1 MKKTILLSLMASSL
15 LAEDDGVF
23 MSVGYQ
29 IGEAAQMVKNTGE
42 IQKVSNAYEN
52 LNNLLTRYNELKQTA
67 SSTNSSTAQ
76 AVDNL
81 KESASR
87 LKTTPNTANQAVSS
101 ALSSAVAMWQVIAS
115 NLANNSLPTDKYN
128 EINTISQS
136 LQNTLENKNTANNN
150 ITIENDYEQLL
161 TQASTIISTLQSQCP
176 GIDGGNG
183 KPWGINASGNA
194 CNIFGS
200 TFSAINSMINSAK
213 KAAEQARRT
222 APEGPNQQ
230 SAFNSMINS
239 AKKAAEQAR
248 RTAPEGPN
256 QQSAFTDAD
265 FTKNLN
271 QVSSVIND
279 TISYLKGDNLATIYN
294 TLQKTPD
301 SKGFHSLVS
310 RSSYSYSLN
319 ETKYSEFQTTTKE
332 FGHNPFRSVGLIN
345 SQSNNGAMNGVG
357 VQLGYKQFFG
367 KNKFFGIRYY
377 AFFDYNH
384 AYIKSNFFNSA
395 SNVFTYGAG
404 SDLLLNFING
414 GSDKNRK
421 VSFGIFG
428 GIALAGTTWLNN
440 QSANLKI
447 TNSAYSAKINNTNFQ
462 FLFNTGLRLQG
473 IHHGVE
479 LGVKIP
485 TINTNYYSF
494 MGAKLA
500 FRRLYSVYFNYVLA
514 Y

>member
-15 LAEDDGVF
+15 LAENDGVF

-29 IGEAAQMVKNTGE
+29 IGEAVQQVKNTGE

-76 AVDNL
+76 AIDNL

-101 ALSSAVAMWQVIAS
+101 ALSSAVGMWQVIAS
-115 NLANNSLPTDKYN
+115 NLANNSLSSSEYEKLKAT
-128 EINTISQS
+128 SQL
-136 LQNTLENKNTANNN
+136 LQNTLENKNNNL
-150 ITIENDYEQLL
+150 TIENDYEHLL
-161 TQASTIISTLQSQCP
+161 TQASDIINTLQSQCP

-194 CNIFGS
+194 CNIFGN
-200 TFSAINSMINSAK
+200 TFNAINSMINSAK
-213 KAAEQARRT
+213 EAAAQSRRT
-222 APEGPNQQ
+222 DPSQGTNQ
-230 SAFNSMINS
+230 
-239 AKKAAEQAR
+239 
-248 RTAPEGPN
+248 P
-256 QQSAFTDAD
+256 SAFTNAD
-265 FTKNLN
+265 FNKNLN

-294 TLQKTPD
+294 TIQKTPG
-301 SKGFHSLVS
+301 SKGLQSLVN

-319 ETKYSEFQTTTKE
+319 ETQYSQFQTTTKE
-332 FGHNPFRSVGLIN
+332 FGNNPFRSVGLIN
-345 SQSNNGAMNGVG
+345 SQINNGAMNGVG

-440 QSANLKI
+440 QSANLKT

-500 FRRLYSVYFNYVLA
+500 YRRLYSVYFNYVLA

>member
-15 LAEDDGVF
+15 FAEDDGAY

-29 IGEAAQMVKNTGE
+29 IGEAVQQVKNTGE

-67 SSTNSSTAQ
+67 SNTDSSTTQ
-76 AVDNL
+76 AINNL

-87 LKTTPNTANQAVSS
+87 LKTTPNSANQAVSQ

-115 NLANNSLPTDKYN
+115 NLANNSLSTSEYDK
-128 EINTISQS
+128 INAISQL
-136 LQNTLENKNTANNN
+136 LQNTLENKNNDL
-150 ITIENDYEQLL
+150 TIGNDYEHLL
-161 TQASTIISTLQSQCP
+161 TQASTIISTLQTQCP
-176 GIDGGNG
+176 GIDGLMQAGTH
-183 KPWGINASGNA
+183 ALFL
-194 CNIFGS
+194 CS
-200 TFSAINSMINSAK
+200 TFSAITSMIDSAK
-213 KAAEQARRT
+213 KAAKQARRDD
-222 APEGPNQQ
+222 PEGPNQ
-230 SAFNSMINS
+230 
-239 AKKAAEQAR
+239 
-248 RTAPEGPN
+248 P
-256 QQSAFTDAD
+256 SAFTNAD
-265 FTKNLN
+265 FNKNLN

-319 ETKYSEFQTTTKE
+319 ETQYSQFQTTTKE

-377 AFFDYNH
+377 GFFDYNH

>member
-29 IGEAAQMVKNTGE
+29 IGEAVQQVKNTGE

-67 SSTNSSTAQ
+67 SNTDSSTAQ
-76 AVDNL
+76 AINNL
-81 KESASR
+81 KESANR
-87 LKTTPNTANQAVSS
+87 LKTTPNSANQAVSS

-115 NLANNSLPTDKYN
+115 NLANNSLPTSEYEKLKA
-128 EINTISQS
+128 TSQL

-150 ITIENDYEQLL
+150 TTIDNDASKLL
-161 TQASTIISTLQSQCP
+161 DDAKTIINTLQSQCP

-194 CNIFGS
+194 CNIFGN
-200 TFSAINSMINSAK
+200 TFSAITSMIDSAK
-213 KAAEQARRT
+213 KAAAESRRT
-222 APEGPNQQ
+222 NDPSQG
-230 SAFNSMINS
+230 
-239 AKKAAEQAR
+239 
-248 RTAPEGPN
+248 TN

-265 FTKNLN
+265 FNKNLN

-279 TISYLKGDNLATIYN
+279 TISYLKGENLETIYN
-294 TLQKTPD
+294 TLQKTPG
-301 SKGFHSLVS
+301 SKGFQGLVS

-319 ETKYSEFQTTTKE
+319 ETKYSQFQTTTKE
-332 FGHNPFRSVGLIN
+332 FGNNPFRSVGLIN

-404 SDLLLNFING
+404 SDLLLNLING
-414 GSDKNRK
+414 GSNQNRK
-421 VSFGIFG
+421 ISFGIFG
-428 GIALAGTTWLNN
+428 GIALAGTTWLNS
-440 QSANLKI
+440 QSVNLKTTTSI
-447 TNSAYSAKINNTNFQ
+447 YNAKINNTNFQ

>member
-1 MKKTILLSLMASSL
+1 MKKTILLSLMVSSL
-15 LAEDDGVF
+15 LAENDGVF

-29 IGEAAQMVKNTGE
+29 IGEAVQQVKNTGE

-67 SSTNSSTAQ
+67 SNTDSSTAQ
-76 AVDNL
+76 AINNL

-87 LKTTPNTANQAVSS
+87 LKTTPNSANQAVSS
-101 ALSSAVAMWQVIAS
+101 ALSSAVGMWQVVAS
-115 NLANNSLPTDKYN
+115 NLASGTLPTSEYN
-128 EINTISQS
+128 QINAISQL
-136 LQNTLENKNTANNN
+136 LQNTLENKNNNL
-150 ITIENDYEQLL
+150 TIANDYDQLL
-161 TQASTIISTLQSQCP
+161 GQAKTIISTLQSQCP

-194 CNIFGS
+194 CAIFGN
-200 TFSAINSMINSAK
+200 TFSAITSMIDSAK
-213 KAAEQARRT
+213 EAAEQARRT
-222 APEGPNQQ
+222 NPEGPNQP
-230 SAFNSMINS
+230 STFNN
-239 AKKAAEQAR
+239 
-248 RTAPEGPN
+248 
-256 QQSAFTDAD
+256 AD
-265 FTKNLN
+265 FNKNLN

-294 TLQKTPD
+294 AIQKTPG
-301 SKGFHSLVS
+301 SKGLQSLVS

-319 ETKYSEFQTTTKE
+319 ETKYSQFQTTTKE

-345 SQSNNGAMNGVG
+345 SQINNGAMNGVG

-428 GIALAGTTWLNN
+428 GIALAGTTWLNS
-440 QSANLKI
+440 QLVNLKT
-447 TNSAYSAKINNTNFQ
+447 TNSIYNAKINNTNFQ

-500 FRRLYSVYFNYVLA
+500 YRRLYSVYFNYVLA

>member
-67 SSTNSSTAQ
+67 SNTDSSTAQ
-76 AVDNL
+76 AINNL
-81 KESASR
+81 KESANR

-115 NLANNSLPTDKYN
+115 NLANGTLPTDKYN

-136 LQNTLENKNTANNN
+136 LQNTLNKNNNL
-150 ITIENDYEQLL
+150 TIENDYDQLL
-161 TQASTIISTLQSQCP
+161 IQARTIINTLQSQCP

-183 KPWGINASGNA
+183 KPWGINANGNA
-194 CNIFGS
+194 CNIFGN
-200 TFSAINSMINSAK
+200 TFNAITSMIDSAK
-213 KAAEQARRT
+213 KAAEQFRRT
-222 APEGPNQQ
+222 DPSQGTNKQ
-230 SAFNSMINS
+230 N
-239 AKKAAEQAR
+239 
-248 RTAPEGPN
+248 T
-256 QQSAFTDAD
+256 FTNAD
-265 FTKNLN
+265 FNKNLN

-279 TISYLKGDNLATIYN
+279 TISYLKGENLATIYN
-294 TLQKTPD
+294 TLQKTPG
-301 SKGFHSLVS
+301 SKGFQSLVS

-319 ETKYSEFQTTTKE
+319 ETQYSEFQTTTKE
-332 FGHNPFRSVGLIN
+332 FGNNPFRSVGLIN

-377 AFFDYNH
+377 TFFDYNH

-421 VSFGIFG
+421 ISFGIFG
-428 GIALAGTTWLNN
+428 GIALAGTTWLNS
-440 QSANLKI
+440 QFVNLKTTTSI
-447 TNSAYSAKINNTNFQ
+447 YNAKINNTNFQ

>member
-1 MKKTILLSLMASSL
+1 MKKTILLSLMASFL

-67 SSTNSSTAQ
+67 SNTNSSTAQ
-76 AVDNL
+76 AIDNL
-81 KESASR
+81 KESANR
-87 LKTTPNTANQAVSS
+87 LKTTPNSANQAVSS

-115 NLANNSLPTDKYN
+115 NLANNSLPTSEYEKLKA
-128 EINTISQS
+128 TSQL

-150 ITIENDYEQLL
+150 TTIENDYEQLL
-161 TQASTIISTLQSQCP
+161 TQASTIINTLQSQCP

-194 CNIFGS
+194 CNIFS
-200 TFSAINSMINSAK
+200 NTFNAITSMIDSAK
-213 KAAEQARRT
+213 KAAAQSRRT
-222 APEGPNQQ
+222 DPSQPNQ
-230 SAFNSMINS
+230 
-239 AKKAAEQAR
+239 
-248 RTAPEGPN
+248 PN
-256 QQSAFTDAD
+256 AFTDAD
-265 FTKNLN
+265 FNKNLN

-279 TISYLKGDNLATIYN
+279 TISYLKGENLATIYN
-294 TLQKTPD
+294 TLQKTPG
-301 SKGFHSLVS
+301 SKGFQSLVS

-319 ETKYSEFQTTTKE
+319 ETQYSEFQTTTKE
-332 FGHNPFRSVGLIN
+332 FGNNPFRSVGLIN

-414 GSDKNRK
+414 GSNQNRK
-421 VSFGIFG
+421 ISFGIFG
-428 GIALAGTTWLNN
+428 GIALAGTTWLNS
-440 QSANLKI
+440 QFVNLKTTTSI
-447 TNSAYSAKINNTNFQ
+447 YNAKINNTNFQ
-462 FLFNTGLRLQG
+462 FLFNTGLRIQG
-473 IHHGVE
+473 THHGVE

>member
-1 MKKTILLSLMASSL
+1 MKKTILLSLMVSSL

-67 SSTNSSTAQ
+67 SSTDSSTAQ
-76 AVDNL
+76 AINNL
-81 KESASR
+81 KESANR

-115 NLANNSLPTDKYN
+115 NLANNSLPTN
-128 EINTISQS
+128 EYEKINTISQS

-150 ITIENDYEQLL
+150 TTIDNDASKLL
-161 TQASTIISTLQSQCP
+161 DDARTIINTLQSQCP

-194 CNIFGS
+194 CNIFGN
-200 TFSAINSMINSAK
+200 TFSAITSMIDSAK
-213 KAAEQARRT
+213 KAAAESRRT
-222 APEGPNQQ
+222 NDPSQG
-230 SAFNSMINS
+230 
-239 AKKAAEQAR
+239 
-248 RTAPEGPN
+248 TN
-256 QQSAFTDAD
+256 QQSAFTDAN

-279 TISYLKGDNLATIYN
+279 TISYLKGENLETIYN
-294 TLQKTPD
+294 TLQKTPG
-301 SKGFHSLVS
+301 SKGFQGLVS

-319 ETKYSEFQTTTKE
+319 ETQYSQFQTTTKE
-332 FGHNPFRSVGLIN
+332 FGNNPFRSVGLIN

-404 SDLLLNFING
+404 SDLLLNLING

-428 GIALAGTTWLNN
+428 GIALAGTTWLNS
-440 QSANLKI
+440 QLVNLKTTTSI
-447 TNSAYSAKINNTNFQ
+447 YNAKINNTNFQ
-462 FLFNTGLRLQG
+462 FLFNTGLRIQG

-500 FRRLYSVYFNYVLA
+500 YRRLYSVYLNYVLA

>member
-1 MKKTILLSLMASSL
+1 M
-15 LAEDDGVF
+15 
-23 MSVGYQ
+23 
-29 IGEAAQMVKNTGE
+29 
-42 IQKVSNAYEN
+42 
-52 LNNLLTRYNELKQTA
+52 
-67 SSTNSSTAQ
+67 
-76 AVDNL
+76 
-81 KESASR
+81 
-87 LKTTPNTANQAVSS
+87 
-101 ALSSAVAMWQVIAS
+101 IAS
-115 NLANNSLPTDKYN
+115 NLASGTLPTDKYN
-128 EINTISQS
+128 QINAISQL
-136 LQNTLENKNTANNN
+136 LQNTLENKNNDLK
-150 ITIENDYEQLL
+150 IENDYEHLL
-161 TQASTIISTLQSQCP
+161 TQASTIINTLQSQCP
-176 GIDGGNG
+176 SVDGGNG

-194 CNIFGS
+194 CAIFGN
-200 TFSAINSMINSAK
+200 TFNAITSMINSAK
-213 KAAEQARRT
+213 KAAEESRRT
-222 APEGPNQQ
+222 DPENPNQ
-230 SAFNSMINS
+230 
-239 AKKAAEQAR
+239 
-248 RTAPEGPN
+248 PN
-256 QQSAFTDAD
+256 AFTNAD
-265 FTKNLN
+265 FNKNLN

-319 ETKYSEFQTTTKE
+319 ETQYSEFQTTTKE

-428 GIALAGTTWLNN
+428 GIALAGTTWLNS
-440 QSANLKI
+440 QLVNLKTTTSI
-447 TNSAYSAKINNTNFQ
+447 YNAKINNTNFQ

-500 FRRLYSVYFNYVLA
+500 YRRLYSLYLNYVLA

>member
-1 MKKTILLSLMASSL
+1 MKKTILLSLMVSSL
-15 LAEDDGVF
+15 LAENDGVF

-29 IGEAAQMVKNTGE
+29 IGEAVQQVKNTGE

-67 SSTNSSTAQ
+67 SNTNSSTTQ
-76 AVDNL
+76 AINNL

-87 LKTTPNTANQAVSS
+87 LKTTPNTANQAVSQ

-115 NLANNSLPTDKYN
+115 NLANGTLPTDKYN
-128 EINTISQS
+128 QINAISQL

-150 ITIENDYEQLL
+150 TTIENDYDQLL

-194 CNIFGS
+194 CAIFGS
-200 TFSAINSMINSAK
+200 TFNAITSMIDSAK
-213 KAAEQARRT
+213 KAAADARRT
-222 APEGPNQQ
+222 SPENQNQPN
-230 SAFNSMINS
+230 
-239 AKKAAEQAR
+239 
-248 RTAPEGPN
+248 T
-256 QQSAFTDAD
+256 FTNAD
-265 FTKNLN
+265 FNKNLN

-301 SKGFHSLVS
+301 SKGFQSLVS
-310 RSSYSYSLN
+310 RSSYSYSIN
-319 ETKYSEFQTTTKE
+319 ETQYSQFQTTTKE

-428 GIALAGTTWLNN
+428 GIALAGTTWLNS
-440 QSANLKI
+440 QLVNLKTTTSI
-447 TNSAYSAKINNTNFQ
+447 YNAKINNTNFQ

-473 IHHGVE
+473 IHHGIE

-500 FRRLYSVYFNYVLA
+500 YRRLYSVYFNYVLA

>member
-67 SSTNSSTAQ
+67 SNTNSSTAQ
-76 AVDNL
+76 AIDSL
-81 KESASR
+81 KESANR

-115 NLANNSLPTDKYN
+115 NLANGTLPTDKYN

-150 ITIENDYEQLL
+150 TTIENDYDQLL
-161 TQASTIISTLQSQCP
+161 TQASTIINTLQSQCP

-194 CNIFGS
+194 CNIFGN
-200 TFSAINSMINSAK
+200 TFSAITSMIDSAK
-213 KAAEQARRT
+213 KAAAESRRT
-222 APEGPNQQ
+222 NDPSQGTNQ
-230 SAFNSMINS
+230 
-239 AKKAAEQAR
+239 
-248 RTAPEGPN
+248 P
-256 QQSAFTDAD
+256 SAFTNAD
-265 FTKNLN
+265 FNKNLN

-279 TISYLKGDNLATIYN
+279 TISYLKGENLETIYN
-294 TLQKTPD
+294 TLQKTPG
-301 SKGFHSLVS
+301 SKGFQSLVS

-319 ETKYSEFQTTTKE
+319 ETQYSEFQTTTKE

-421 VSFGIFG
+421 ISFGIFG
-428 GIALAGTTWLNN
+428 GIALAGTTWLNS
-440 QSANLKI
+440 QSMNLKTTTSI
-447 TNSAYSAKINNTNFQ
+447 YNAKINNTNFQ

>member
-67 SSTNSSTAQ
+67 SNTDSSTAQ
-76 AVDNL
+76 AIDNL
-81 KESASR
+81 KESANR
-87 LKTTPNTANQAVSS
+87 LKTTPNSANQAVSS

-115 NLANNSLPTDKYN
+115 NLANGTLSASEYEKLKAT
-128 EINTISQS
+128 SQL
-136 LQNTLENKNTANNN
+136 LQNTLDNKNNELK
-150 ITIENDYEQLL
+150 IENDYDHLL

-194 CNIFGS
+194 CNIFGN
-200 TFSAINSMINSAK
+200 TFNAITSMINSAK
-213 KAAEQARRT
+213 KAAAQSRRND
-222 APEGPNQQ
+222 PEKPNQ
-230 SAFNSMINS
+230 
-239 AKKAAEQAR
+239 
-248 RTAPEGPN
+248 PN
-256 QQSAFTDAD
+256 TFTDAD
-265 FTKNLN
+265 FNKNLN

-294 TLQKTPD
+294 TLQKTPG
-301 SKGFHSLVS
+301 SKGFQSLVS

-319 ETKYSEFQTTTKE
+319 ETQYSEFQTTTKE
-332 FGHNPFRSVGLIN
+332 FGNNPFKSVGLIN
-345 SQSNNGAMNGVG
+345 SQSNSGAMNGVG

-421 VSFGIFG
+421 ISFGIFG
-428 GIALAGTTWLNN
+428 GIALAGTTWLNS
-440 QSANLKI
+440 QFVNLKTTTSI
-447 TNSAYSAKINNTNFQ
+447 YNAKINNTNFQ

>member
-1 MKKTILLSLMASSL
+1 MKKTILLSLMISSL
-15 LAEDDGVF
+15 FAEDDGAY

-67 SSTNSSTAQ
+67 SSTDSSTAQ
-76 AVDNL
+76 AIDNL
-81 KESASR
+81 KESANR

-101 ALSSAVAMWQVIAS
+101 ALISAVGMWQVIAS
-115 NLANNSLPTDKYN
+115 NLASGTLPTDKYN
-128 EINTISQS
+128 EINAISQL
-136 LQNTLENKNTANNN
+136 LQNTLENKNNDLK
-150 ITIENDYEQLL
+150 IENDYDHLL
-161 TQASTIISTLQSQCP
+161 TQASTIINTLQSQCP

-194 CNIFGS
+194 CNIFGN
-200 TFSAINSMINSAK
+200 TFNAINNMIDSAK
-213 KAAEQARRT
+213 KAAAEARRT
-222 APEGPNQQ
+222 SPENPNQQ
-230 SAFNSMINS
+230 N
-239 AKKAAEQAR
+239 
-248 RTAPEGPN
+248 
-256 QQSAFTDAD
+256 AFTDAD
-265 FTKNLN
+265 FNKNLN

-279 TISYLKGDNLATIYN
+279 TISYLKGDNLETIYN
-294 TLQKTPD
+294 TIQKTPN
-301 SKGFHSLVS
+301 SKGFQSLVS

-319 ETKYSEFQTTTKE
+319 ETQYSQFQTTTKE

-377 AFFDYNH
+377 GFFDYNY

-414 GSDKNRK
+414 GSDRNRK

-447 TNSAYSAKINNTNFQ
+447 TTSAYSAKINNTNFQ

-473 IHHGVE
+473 IHHGIE

-500 FRRLYSVYFNYVLA
+500 YRRLYSLYLNYVLA

>member
-1 MKKTILLSLMASSL
+1 MKKTILLSLVASSL
-15 LAEDDGVF
+15 FAENDGVF

-42 IQKVSNAYEN
+42 IQKLSDTYEN
-52 LNNLLTRYNELKQTA
+52 LDNLLTRYNELKQTA
-67 SSTNSSTAQ
+67 TNTDSSTTQ
-76 AVDNL
+76 AINNL
-81 KESASR
+81 KQSADR

-101 ALSSAVAMWQVIAS
+101 ALSSAVGMWQVIAS
-115 NLANNSLPTDKYN
+115 NLASGTLPTSEYN
-128 EINTISQS
+128 KINAISQL
-136 LQNTLENKNTANNN
+136 LQNTLENKNNEL
-150 ITIENDYEQLL
+150 TIVNDYDQLL
-161 TQASTIISTLQSQCP
+161 TQAKTIISTLQSQCP
-176 GIDGGNG
+176 GVDGGNG
-183 KPWGINASGNA
+183 TPWGINASGNA
-194 CNIFGS
+194 CNIFGN
-200 TFSAINSMINSAK
+200 TFSAINNMIDSAK
-213 KAAEQARRT
+213 EAAAQARRT
-222 APEGPNQQ
+222 DPEN
-230 SAFNSMINS
+230 
-239 AKKAAEQAR
+239 
-248 RTAPEGPN
+248 PN
-256 QQSAFTDAD
+256 QQSAFTNAD

-279 TISYLKGDNLATIYN
+279 TISYLKGDNLETIYN
-294 TLQKTPD
+294 TIQKTPN
-301 SKGFHSLVS
+301 SKGFQSLVS

-319 ETKYSEFQTTTKE
+319 ETQYSQFQTTTKE

-345 SQSNNGAMNGVG
+345 SQTNNGAMNGVG

-414 GSDKNRK
+414 GSDRNRK
-421 VSFGIFG
+421 ISFGIFG
-428 GIALAGTTWLNN
+428 GIALAGTTWLNS
-440 QSANLKI
+440 QFVNLKTT
-447 TNSAYSAKINNTNFQ
+447 TNIYSAKINNTNFQ

-494 MGAKLA
+494 LGAKLA
-500 FRRLYSVYFNYVLA
+500 YRRLYSVYLNYVLA

>member
-67 SSTNSSTAQ
+67 SSTDSSTAQ
-76 AVDNL
+76 AIDNL

-87 LKTTPNTANQAVSS
+87 LKTTPNSTKEAVSS
-101 ALSSAVAMWQVIAS
+101 VLSSAVGMWQVIAS
-115 NLANNSLPTDKYN
+115 NLANGTLSASEYN
-128 EINTISQS
+128 KINAISQL

-150 ITIENDYEQLL
+150 TTIDNDASKLL
-161 TQASTIISTLQSQCP
+161 DDAKTIISTLQSQCP

-194 CNIFGS
+194 CNIFGN
-200 TFSAINSMINSAK
+200 TFNAINSMIDSAK
-213 KAAEQARRT
+213 KAAKQFRRT
-222 APEGPNQQ
+222 DPSQPNQ
-230 SAFNSMINS
+230 N
-239 AKKAAEQAR
+239 
-248 RTAPEGPN
+248 N
-256 QQSAFTDAD
+256 QNASPVIDD
-265 FTKNLN
+265 NFTKNLN
-271 QVSSVIND
+271 QVSSIIND
-279 TISYLKGDNLATIYN
+279 TISYLKGENLETIYN
-294 TLQKTPD
+294 TLQKTPG
-301 SKGFHSLVS
+301 SKGFQSLVS

-319 ETKYSEFQTTTKE
+319 ETQYSEFQTTTKE

-421 VSFGIFG
+421 ISFGIFG
-428 GIALAGTTWLNN
+428 GIALAGTTWLNS

>member
-29 IGEAAQMVKNTGE
+29 IGEAVQQVKNTGE

-67 SSTNSSTAQ
+67 SSTDSSTAQ
-76 AVDNL
+76 AIDNL
-81 KESASR
+81 KESANR
-87 LKTTPNTANQAVSS
+87 LKTTPNSANQAVSS
-101 ALSSAVAMWQVIAS
+101 ALSSAVGMWQVVAS
-115 NLANNSLPTDKYN
+115 NLASGTLPTDKYN
-128 EINTISQS
+128 EINAISQL
-136 LQNTLENKNTANNN
+136 LQNTLENKNNNL
-150 ITIENDYEQLL
+150 TIGNDYEHLL
-161 TQASTIISTLQSQCP
+161 GQASTIINTLQSQCP

-194 CNIFGS
+194 CAIFGN
-200 TFSAINSMINSAK
+200 TFSAITSMIDSAK
-213 KAAEQARRT
+213 KAAAEARRT
-222 APEGPNQQ
+222 SPE
-230 SAFNSMINS
+230 S
-239 AKKAAEQAR
+239 
-248 RTAPEGPN
+248 PN

-279 TISYLKGDNLATIYN
+279 TISYLKGENLETIYN
-294 TLQKTPD
+294 TLQKTPG
-301 SKGFHSLVS
+301 SKGFQGLVS

-319 ETKYSEFQTTTKE
+319 ETQYSEFQTTTKE
-332 FGHNPFRSVGLIN
+332 FGNNPFRSVGLIN

-428 GIALAGTTWLNN
+428 GIALAGTTWLNS
-440 QSANLKI
+440 QLVNLKTTTSI
-447 TNSAYSAKINNTNFQ
+447 YNAKINNTNFQ

-500 FRRLYSVYFNYVLA
+500 YRRLYSVYLNYVLA

>member
-15 LAEDDGVF
+15 FAEDDGAY

-67 SSTNSSTAQ
+67 SNTDSSTAQ
-76 AVDNL
+76 AIDNL

-101 ALSSAVAMWQVIAS
+101 ALSSAVGMWQVIAS
-115 NLANNSLPTDKYN
+115 NLANNSLSSSEYEKLKAT
-128 EINTISQS
+128 SQL
-136 LQNTLENKNTANNN
+136 LQNTLENKNNEL
-150 ITIENDYEQLL
+150 TIGNDYEHLL
-161 TQASTIISTLQSQCP
+161 TQASTIINTLQSQCP
-176 GIDGGNG
+176 SIDGGNG
-183 KPWGINASGNA
+183 TPWGINASGNA
-194 CNIFGS
+194 CAIFGN
-200 TFSAINSMINSAK
+200 TFNAINSMIDSAK
-213 KAAEQARRT
+213 KAAADARRT
-222 APEGPNQQ
+222 DPENPNQQ
-230 SAFNSMINS
+230 NAFNN
-239 AKKAAEQAR
+239 
-248 RTAPEGPN
+248 
-256 QQSAFTDAD
+256 AD
-265 FTKNLN
+265 FNKNLN

-279 TISYLKGDNLATIYN
+279 TISYLKGDNLETIYN
-294 TLQKTPD
+294 TIQKTPN
-301 SKGFHSLVS
+301 SKGFQSLVS

-319 ETKYSEFQTTTKE
+319 ETQYSQFQTTTKE

-377 AFFDYNH
+377 GFFDYNY

-414 GSDKNRK
+414 GSDRNRK

-500 FRRLYSVYFNYVLA
+500 YRRLYSLYLNYVLA

>member
-1 MKKTILLSLMASSL
+1 MKKTILLSLMVSSL

-67 SSTNSSTAQ
+67 SNTDSSTTQ
-76 AVDNL
+76 AIDNL

-87 LKTTPNTANQAVSS
+87 LKTTPNTANQAVSQ
-101 ALSSAVAMWQVIAS
+101 ALSSAVGMWQVIAS
-115 NLANNSLPTDKYN
+115 NLANGTLSTNKYN
-128 EINTISQS
+128 EINAISQL
-136 LQNTLENKNTANNN
+136 LQNTLDKNNEL
-150 ITIENDYEQLL
+150 TINNDYAQLL
-161 TQASTIISTLQSQCP
+161 TQASAIISTLQSQCP

-194 CNIFGS
+194 CNIFGN
-200 TFSAINSMINSAK
+200 TFNAINSMIDSAK
-213 KAAEQARRT
+213 KAAEQFRRT
-222 APEGPNQQ
+222 DPESPNQQ
-230 SAFNSMINS
+230 SAFSDTNFN
-239 AKKAAEQAR
+239 
-248 RTAPEGPN
+248 
-256 QQSAFTDAD
+256 
-265 FTKNLN
+265 KNLN

-279 TISYLKGDNLATIYN
+279 TISYLKGDNLETIYN
-294 TLQKTPD
+294 TIQKTPD
-301 SKGFHSLVS
+301 SKGFQSLVS

-319 ETKYSEFQTTTKE
+319 ETQYSQFQTTTKE

-384 AYIKSNFFNSA
+384 AYIKSNLFNSA

-414 GSDKNRK
+414 GSNQNRK
-421 VSFGIFG
+421 VSFGLFG
-428 GIALAGTTWLNN
+428 GIALAGTTWLNS
-440 QSANLKI
+440 QFVNLK
-447 TNSAYSAKINNTNFQ
+447 TTTSAYNAKINNTNFQ

-500 FRRLYSVYFNYVLA
+500 YRRLYSVYFNYVLA

>member
-15 LAEDDGVF
+15 FAEDDGAY

-29 IGEAAQMVKNTGE
+29 IGEAVQMVKNTGE
-42 IQKVSNAYEN
+42 IQKISNAYEN

-67 SSTNSSTAQ
+67 TNTDSSTAQ
-76 AVDNL
+76 AIDNL

-87 LKTTPNTANQAVSS
+87 LKTTPNSTNQAVSS
-101 ALSSAVAMWQVIAS
+101 ALSSAVGMWQVIAS
-115 NLANNSLPTDKYN
+115 NLANNSLSTSEYEKLKA
-128 EINTISQS
+128 TSQL
-136 LQNTLENKNTANNN
+136 LQNTLENKNNEL
-150 ITIENDYEQLL
+150 TIGNDYEHLL
-161 TQASTIISTLQSQCP
+161 SQASTIITTLQSQCP

-194 CNIFGS
+194 CAIFGN
-200 TFSAINSMINSAK
+200 TFNAINSMIDSAK
-213 KAAEQARRT
+213 EAAKQARRDN
-222 APEGPNQQ
+222 PEGPNQ
-230 SAFNSMINS
+230 
-239 AKKAAEQAR
+239 
-248 RTAPEGPN
+248 PN
-256 QQSAFTDAD
+256 AFTNAD
-265 FTKNLN
+265 FNKNLN

-279 TISYLKGDNLATIYN
+279 TISYLKGDNLETIYN
-294 TLQKTPD
+294 TIQKTPN
-301 SKGFHSLVS
+301 SKGFQSLVS

-319 ETKYSEFQTTTKE
+319 ETQYSQFQTTTKE

-377 AFFDYNH
+377 GFFDYNY

-414 GSDKNRK
+414 GSNQNRK
-421 VSFGIFG
+421 ISFGIFG
-428 GIALAGTTWLNN
+428 GIALAGTTWLNS
-440 QSANLKI
+440 QFVNLKTTTSI
-447 TNSAYSAKINNTNFQ
+447 YNAKINNTNFQ

-500 FRRLYSVYFNYVLA
+500 YRRLYSVYFNYVLA

>member
-15 LAEDDGVF
+15 LAENDGVF

-67 SSTNSSTAQ
+67 SNTDSSTAQ
-76 AVDNL
+76 AIDNL

-115 NLANNSLPTDKYN
+115 NLTNNSLPTDKYN
-128 EINTISQS
+128 KINTISQS
-136 LQNTLENKNTANNN
+136 LQNTLENKNNDL
-150 ITIENDYEQLL
+150 TIGNDYEHLL
-161 TQASTIISTLQSQCP
+161 TQAKTIINTLQSQCP

-194 CNIFGS
+194 CNIFGN
-200 TFSAINSMINSAK
+200 TFSAINSMIDSAK
-213 KAAEQARRT
+213 EAAKESRRT
-222 APEGPNQQ
+222 NPEKPNQ
-230 SAFNSMINS
+230 
-239 AKKAAEQAR
+239 
-248 RTAPEGPN
+248 PN
-256 QQSAFTDAD
+256 AFTNAD
-265 FTKNLN
+265 FNKNLN
-271 QVSSVIND
+271 EVSSVIND
-279 TISYLKGDNLATIYN
+279 TISYLKGENLATIYN
-294 TLQKTPD
+294 TLQKTPG
-301 SKGFHSLVS
+301 SKGFQSLVS

-319 ETKYSEFQTTTKE
+319 ETQYSEFQTTTKE

-367 KNKFFGIRYY
+367 QNKFFGIRYY

-414 GSDKNRK
+414 GSNQNRK
-421 VSFGIFG
+421 ISFGIFG
-428 GIALAGTTWLNN
+428 GIALAGTTWLNS
-440 QSANLKI
+440 QFVNLKTTTSI
-447 TNSAYSAKINNTNFQ
+447 YNAKINNTNFQ

>member
-15 LAEDDGVF
+15 LAENDGVF

-29 IGEAAQMVKNTGE
+29 IGEAVQQVKNTGE

-67 SSTNSSTAQ
+67 SNTNSSTTQ
-76 AVDNL
+76 AIDNL

-87 LKTTPNTANQAVSS
+87 LKTTPNSTNQAVSS

-115 NLANNSLPTDKYN
+115 NLANNSLSASEYEK
-128 EINTISQS
+128 INTISQL

-150 ITIENDYEQLL
+150 TTIENDYDQLL

-194 CNIFGS
+194 CNIFGN
-200 TFSAINSMINSAK
+200 TFSAINSMIDSAK
-213 KAAEQARRT
+213 KAAAESRRT
-222 APEGPNQQ
+222 NDPSQG
-230 SAFNSMINS
+230 
-239 AKKAAEQAR
+239 
-248 RTAPEGPN
+248 TN
-256 QQSAFTDAD
+256 QQSAFTDAN

-279 TISYLKGDNLATIYN
+279 TISYLKGENLETIYN
-294 TLQKTPD
+294 TLQKTPG
-301 SKGFHSLVS
+301 SKGFQGLVS

-319 ETKYSEFQTTTKE
+319 ETQYSEFQTTTKE
-332 FGHNPFRSVGLIN
+332 FGNNPFRSVGLIN

-428 GIALAGTTWLNN
+428 GIALAGTTWLNS
-440 QSANLKI
+440 QFVNLKTTTSI
-447 TNSAYSAKINNTNFQ
+447 YNAKINNTNFQ

-500 FRRLYSVYFNYVLA
+500 YRRLYSVYFNYILA

>member
-1 MKKTILLSLMASSL
+1 MKKTILLSLVASSL
-15 LAEDDGVF
+15 FAENDGVF

-42 IQKVSNAYEN
+42 IQKLSDTYEN
-52 LNNLLTRYNELKQTA
+52 LDNLLTRYNELKQTA
-67 SSTNSSTAQ
+67 TSTDSSTTQ
-76 AVDNL
+76 AINNL
-81 KESASR
+81 KESADR

-101 ALSSAVAMWQVIAS
+101 ALSSAVGMWQVIAS
-115 NLANNSLPTDKYN
+115 NLASGTLPTSEYDK
-128 EINTISQS
+128 INAISQL
-136 LQNTLENKNTANNN
+136 LQNTLENKNNNL
-150 ITIENDYEQLL
+150 TIANDYEQLL

-183 KPWGINASGNA
+183 TPWGINASGNA
-194 CNIFGS
+194 CNIFGN
-200 TFSAINSMINSAK
+200 TFNAINSMINSAK
-213 KAAEQARRT
+213 EAAAQARR
-222 APEGPNQQ
+222 N
-230 SAFNSMINS
+230 N
-239 AKKAAEQAR
+239 
-248 RTAPEGPN
+248 PEGPN
-256 QQSAFTDAD
+256 QQSAFTNDN

-279 TISYLKGDNLATIYN
+279 TISYLKGDNLETIYN
-294 TLQKTPD
+294 TIQKTPN
-301 SKGFHSLVS
+301 SKGFQSLVS

-319 ETKYSEFQTTTKE
+319 ETQYSQFQTTTKE

-345 SQSNNGAMNGVG
+345 SQTNNGAMNGVG

-414 GSDKNRK
+414 GSDQNRK
-421 VSFGIFG
+421 ISFGIFG
-428 GIALAGTTWLNN
+428 GIALAGTTWLNS
-440 QSANLKI
+440 QFVNLKTT
-447 TNSAYSAKINNTNFQ
+447 TNIYSAKINNTNFQ
-462 FLFNTGLRLQG
+462 FLFNMGLRLQG
-473 IHHGVE
+473 IHHGIE

-494 MGAKLA
+494 LGAKLA
-500 FRRLYSVYFNYVLA
+500 YRRLYSVYLNYVLA

>member
-67 SSTNSSTAQ
+67 SSTDSSTSQ
-76 AVDNL
+76 AIDNL

-87 LKTTPNTANQAVSS
+87 LKTTPNSANQAVSS

-115 NLANNSLPTDKYN
+115 NLANNSLSASEYEKLKAT
-128 EINTISQS
+128 SQL

-150 ITIENDYEQLL
+150 TTIENDYEHLL
-161 TQASTIISTLQSQCP
+161 GQASTIINTLQSQCP
-176 GIDGGNG
+176 KIDGGNG
-183 KPWGINASGNA
+183 KPWGINANGNA
-194 CNIFGS
+194 CNIFGN
-200 TFSAINSMINSAK
+200 TFNAINSMIDSAK
-213 KAAEQARRT
+213 KAAAESRRT
-222 APEGPNQQ
+222 DPESPNQPN
-230 SAFNSMINS
+230 AFNN
-239 AKKAAEQAR
+239 
-248 RTAPEGPN
+248 
-256 QQSAFTDAD
+256 AD

-279 TISYLKGDNLATIYN
+279 TISYLKGENLATIYN
-294 TLQKTPD
+294 TLQKTPG
-301 SKGFHSLVS
+301 SKGFQGLVS

-319 ETKYSEFQTTTKE
+319 ETKYSQFQTTTKE
-332 FGHNPFRSVGLIN
+332 FGNNPFRSVGLIN

-414 GSDKNRK
+414 GSNQNRK

-428 GIALAGTTWLNN
+428 GIALAGTTWLNS
-440 QSANLKI
+440 QSVNLKTTTSI
-447 TNSAYSAKINNTNFQ
+447 YNAKINNTNFQ

>member
-15 LAEDDGVF
+15 FAEDDGAF

-67 SSTNSSTAQ
+67 SNTDSSTTQ
-76 AVDNL
+76 AINNL

-87 LKTTPNTANQAVSS
+87 LKTTPNTAKEAVSS
-101 ALSSAVAMWQVIAS
+101 ALSSAVGMWQVIAS
-115 NLANNSLPTDKYN
+115 NLANGTLPTDKYN
-128 EINTISQS
+128 QINAISQL
-136 LQNTLENKNTANNN
+136 LQNTLENKNNEL
-150 ITIENDYEQLL
+150 TIDNDASKLL
-161 TQASTIISTLQSQCP
+161 DDAKTIINTLQSQCP

-194 CNIFGS
+194 CNIFGN
-200 TFSAINSMINSAK
+200 TFSAINSMIDSAK
-213 KAAEQARRT
+213 KAAEQFRRT
-222 APEGPNQQ
+222 DPSQPQNQQ
-230 SAFNSMINS
+230 SASPVIDAN
-239 AKKAAEQAR
+239 
-248 RTAPEGPN
+248 
-256 QQSAFTDAD
+256 FTN
-265 FTKNLN
+265 NLN

-279 TISYLKGDNLATIYN
+279 TISYLKGDNLETIYN
-294 TLQKTPD
+294 TIQKTPG

-319 ETKYSEFQTTTKE
+319 ETQYSQFQTTTKE

-377 AFFDYNH
+377 GFFDYNY

-473 IHHGVE
+473 IHHGIE

-500 FRRLYSVYFNYVLA
+500 YRRLYSLYLNYVLA

>member
-15 LAEDDGVF
+15 LAENDGVF

-67 SSTNSSTAQ
+67 SNTDSSTAQ
-76 AVDNL
+76 AIDNL

-87 LKTTPNTANQAVSS
+87 LKTTPNSANQAVSS

-115 NLANNSLPTDKYN
+115 NLANGTLPTNEYDK
-128 EINTISQS
+128 INAISQS
-136 LQNTLENKNTANNN
+136 LQNTLENKNNNL
-150 ITIENDYEQLL
+150 TIGNDYDHLL

-194 CNIFGS
+194 CNIFGN
-200 TFSAINSMINSAK
+200 TFSAINSMIDSAK
-213 KAAEQARRT
+213 KAAEQFRRT
-222 APEGPNQQ
+222 DPSQPNQNHQ
-230 SAFNSMINS
+230 NASPVIDDN
-239 AKKAAEQAR
+239 
-248 RTAPEGPN
+248 
-256 QQSAFTDAD
+256 

-279 TISYLKGDNLATIYN
+279 TISYLKGENLATIYN
-294 TLQKTPD
+294 TLQKTPG
-301 SKGFHSLVS
+301 SKGFQSLVS

-319 ETKYSEFQTTTKE
+319 ETQYSEFQTTTKE

-345 SQSNNGAMNGVG
+345 SQSNNGVMNGVG

-414 GSDKNRK
+414 GSNQNRK
-421 VSFGIFG
+421 ISFGIFG
-428 GIALAGTTWLNN
+428 GIALAGTTWLNS
-440 QSANLKI
+440 QFVNLKTTTSI
-447 TNSAYSAKINNTNFQ
+447 YNAKINNTNFQ

>member
-1 MKKTILLSLMASSL
+1 MKKTILLSLMVSSL
-15 LAEDDGVF
+15 LAENDGVF

-29 IGEAAQMVKNTGE
+29 IGEAVQMVKNTGE

-67 SSTNSSTAQ
+67 SNTDSSTAQ
-76 AVDNL
+76 AIDNL
-81 KESASR
+81 KESANR
-87 LKTTPNTANQAVSS
+87 LKTTPNSANQAVSS
-101 ALSSAVAMWQVIAS
+101 ALSSAVGMWQVIAS
-115 NLANNSLPTDKYN
+115 NLASGTLPTSEYDK
-128 EINTISQS
+128 INAISQL

-150 ITIENDYEQLL
+150 TTIANDYDQLL
-161 TQASTIISTLQSQCP
+161 TQANTIINTLQTQCP

-194 CNIFGS
+194 CNIFGN
-200 TFSAINSMINSAK
+200 TFNAINSMIDSAK
-213 KAAEQARRT
+213 KAAAQARRT
-222 APEGPNQQ
+222 DPKSPNQQ
-230 SAFNSMINS
+230 S
-239 AKKAAEQAR
+239 
-248 RTAPEGPN
+248 T
-256 QQSAFTDAD
+256 FTDAD
-265 FTKNLN
+265 FNKNLN

-294 TLQKTPD
+294 TLQKTPN

-319 ETKYSEFQTTTKE
+319 ETQYSEFQTTTKE

-428 GIALAGTTWLNN
+428 GIALAGTTWLNS
-440 QSANLKI
+440 QLVNLKTTTSI
-447 TNSAYSAKINNTNFQ
+447 YNAKINNTNFQ

-500 FRRLYSVYFNYVLA
+500 YRRLYSVYFNYVLA

>member
-15 LAEDDGVF
+15 LAENDGVF

-29 IGEAAQMVKNTGE
+29 IGEAVQQVKNTGE

-67 SSTNSSTAQ
+67 SNTNSSTAQ
-76 AVDNL
+76 AINNL

-87 LKTTPNTANQAVSS
+87 LKTTPNSANQAVSS
-101 ALSSAVAMWQVIAS
+101 ALSSAVGMWQVIAS
-115 NLANNSLPTDKYN
+115 NLANNSLSTSEYDK
-128 EINTISQS
+128 INAISQS
-136 LQNTLENKNTANNN
+136 LQNTLENKNDDLK
-150 ITIENDYEQLL
+150 IENDYDYLL
-161 TQASTIISTLQSQCP
+161 TQASTIITTLQTQCP

-194 CNIFGS
+194 CAIFGN
-200 TFSAINSMINSAK
+200 TFSAINSMIDSAK
-213 KAAEQARRT
+213 KAAVDARRT
-222 APEGPNQQ
+222 APESPNQ
-230 SAFNSMINS
+230 
-239 AKKAAEQAR
+239 
-248 RTAPEGPN
+248 P
-256 QQSAFTDAD
+256 SAFTNAD
-265 FTKNLN
+265 FNKNLN

-319 ETKYSEFQTTTKE
+319 ETQYSQFQTTTKE

-345 SQSNNGAMNGVG
+345 SQINNGAMNGVG

-428 GIALAGTTWLNN
+428 GIALAGTTWLNS
-440 QSANLKI
+440 QLVNLKTTTSI
-447 TNSAYSAKINNTNFQ
+447 YNAKINNTNFQ

>member
-15 LAEDDGVF
+15 LAENDGVF

-29 IGEAAQMVKNTGE
+29 IGEAVQQVKNTGE

-67 SSTNSSTAQ
+67 SNTDSSTAQ
-76 AVDNL
+76 AIDNL

-101 ALSSAVAMWQVIAS
+101 ALSSAVGMWQVIAS
-115 NLANNSLPTDKYN
+115 NLANGTLPTDKYN
-128 EINTISQS
+128 EINAISQL
-136 LQNTLENKNTANNN
+136 LQNTLENKNNDLK
-150 ITIENDYEQLL
+150 IENDYDHLL
-161 TQASTIISTLQSQCP
+161 TQASTIITTLQSQCP

-194 CNIFGS
+194 CTIFGN
-200 TFSAINSMINSAK
+200 TFSTINSMINSAK
-213 KAAEQARRT
+213 EAAKKARRDN
-222 APEGPNQQ
+222 PEGPNQP
-230 SAFNSMINS
+230 SAFAN
-239 AKKAAEQAR
+239 
-248 RTAPEGPN
+248 
-256 QQSAFTDAD
+256 AD
-265 FTKNLN
+265 FNKNLN

-294 TLQKTPD
+294 AIQKTPG
-301 SKGFHSLVS
+301 SKGLQSLVS

-319 ETKYSEFQTTTKE
+319 ETQYSQFQTTTKE

-421 VSFGIFG
+421 ISFGIFG
-428 GIALAGTTWLNN
+428 GIALAGTTWLNS
-440 QSANLKI
+440 QLVNLKTTTSI
-447 TNSAYSAKINNTNFQ
+447 YNAKINNTNFQ

-500 FRRLYSVYFNYVLA
+500 YRRLYSVYFNYVLA

>member
-1 MKKTILLSLMASSL
+1 MKKTILLSLMVSSL
-15 LAEDDGVF
+15 LAENDGVF

-67 SSTNSSTAQ
+67 SNTNSSTAQ
-76 AVDNL
+76 AIDNL
-81 KESASR
+81 KESANR

-115 NLANNSLPTDKYN
+115 NLANNSLPTNEYN
-128 EINTISQS
+128 KINTISQS

-150 ITIENDYEQLL
+150 TTIENDYDQLL
-161 TQASTIISTLQSQCP
+161 TQASTIINTLQSQCP

-194 CNIFGS
+194 CTIFGS
-200 TFSAINSMINSAK
+200 TFNAINSMIDSAT
-213 KAAEQARRT
+213 KAAANARRT
-222 APEGPNQQ
+222 DPSQG
-230 SAFNSMINS
+230 
-239 AKKAAEQAR
+239 
-248 RTAPEGPN
+248 TN

-265 FTKNLN
+265 FNKNLN

-279 TISYLKGDNLATIYN
+279 TISYLKGENLATIYN
-294 TLQKTPD
+294 TLQKTPG
-301 SKGFHSLVS
+301 SKGFQSLVS

-332 FGHNPFRSVGLIN
+332 FGNNPFRSVGLIN

-421 VSFGIFG
+421 ISFGIFG
-428 GIALAGTTWLNN
+428 GIALAGTTWLNS
-440 QSANLKI
+440 QSANLKTTTSI
-447 TNSAYSAKINNTNFQ
+447 YNAKINNTNFQ

>member
-67 SSTNSSTAQ
+67 SNTNSSTAQ
-76 AVDNL
+76 AIDNL
-81 KESASR
+81 KESANR

-101 ALSSAVAMWQVIAS
+101 ALSSAVGMWQVIAS
-115 NLANNSLPTDKYN
+115 NLANNSLPASEYEKLKAT
-128 EINTISQS
+128 SQL
-136 LQNTLENKNTANNN
+136 LQNTLENKNNKL
-150 ITIENDYEQLL
+150 TIGNDYEQLL

-176 GIDGGNG
+176 GIDGSNG

-194 CNIFGS
+194 CNIFGN
-200 TFSAINSMINSAK
+200 TFNAITSMINSAK
-213 KAAEQARRT
+213 EAAAQSRRT
-222 APEGPNQQ
+222 DPSQPSQPN
-230 SAFNSMINS
+230 
-239 AKKAAEQAR
+239 
-248 RTAPEGPN
+248 T
-256 QQSAFTDAD
+256 FTDAD
-265 FTKNLN
+265 FNKNLN

-279 TISYLKGDNLATIYN
+279 TISYLKGENLATIYN
-294 TLQKTPD
+294 TLQKTPV
-301 SKGFHSLVS
+301 SKGFQSLVS

-319 ETKYSEFQTTTKE
+319 ETQYSEFQTTTKE
-332 FGHNPFRSVGLIN
+332 FGNNPFRSVGLIN

-421 VSFGIFG
+421 ISFGIFG
-428 GIALAGTTWLNN
+428 GIALAGTTWLNS
-440 QSANLKI
+440 QSANLKTTTSI
-447 TNSAYSAKINNTNFQ
+447 YNAKINNTNFQ

>member
-42 IQKVSNAYEN
+42 IQKISNAYEN

-67 SSTNSSTAQ
+67 SNTNSSTAQ
-76 AVDNL
+76 TINNL
-81 KESASR
+81 KESANR
-87 LKTTPNTANQAVSS
+87 LKTTPNNANQAVSS
-101 ALSSAVAMWQVIAS
+101 ALSSAVGMWQVIAS
-115 NLANNSLPTDKYN
+115 NLANGTLPTSEYEKLKA
-128 EINTISQS
+128 TSQL
-136 LQNTLENKNTANNN
+136 LQNTLENKNNEL
-150 ITIENDYEQLL
+150 TIEKDYDQLL
-161 TQASTIISTLQSQCP
+161 TQASTIINTLQSQCP

-194 CNIFGS
+194 CNIFGN
-200 TFSAINSMINSAK
+200 TFNAITSMIDSAK
-213 KAAEQARRT
+213 KAAEQSRRT
-222 APEGPNQQ
+222 DPSQPN
-230 SAFNSMINS
+230 
-239 AKKAAEQAR
+239 
-248 RTAPEGPN
+248 T
-256 QQSAFTDAD
+256 FTDAD
-265 FTKNLN
+265 FNKNLN

-279 TISYLKGDNLATIYN
+279 TISYLKGENLATIYN
-294 TLQKTPD
+294 TLQKTPG
-301 SKGFHSLVS
+301 SKGFQSLVS

-319 ETKYSEFQTTTKE
+319 ETQYSEFQTTTKE
-332 FGHNPFRSVGLIN
+332 FGNNPFRSVGLIN

-414 GSDKNRK
+414 GSNQNRK
-421 VSFGIFG
+421 ISFGIFG
-428 GIALAGTTWLNN
+428 GIALAGTTWLNS
-440 QSANLKI
+440 QFVNLKTTTSI
-447 TNSAYSAKINNTNFQ
+447 YSAKINNTNFQ

>member
-1 MKKTILLSLMASSL
+1 
-15 LAEDDGVF
+15 

-29 IGEAAQMVKNTGE
+29 IGEAVQQVKNTGE

-67 SSTNSSTAQ
+67 SSTDSSTAQ
-76 AVDNL
+76 AISNL

-101 ALSSAVAMWQVIAS
+101 ALSSAVGMWQVIAS
-115 NLANNSLPTDKYN
+115 NLANNSLSSSEYN
-128 EINTISQS
+128 KINAISQL
-136 LQNTLENKNTANNN
+136 LQNTLENKNNEL
-150 ITIENDYEQLL
+150 TIGNDYEYLL
-161 TQASTIISTLQSQCP
+161 TQASTIINTLQSQCP

-194 CNIFGS
+194 CNIFGN
-200 TFSAINSMINSAK
+200 TFNAINSMINSAK
-213 KAAEQARRT
+213 EAAKQARRT
-222 APEGPNQQ
+222 GPESPNQ
-230 SAFNSMINS
+230 
-239 AKKAAEQAR
+239 
-248 RTAPEGPN
+248 PN
-256 QQSAFTDAD
+256 AFTNAD
-265 FTKNLN
+265 FNENLN
-271 QVSSVIND
+271 QVSSVIDD

-301 SKGFHSLVS
+301 SKGFHGLVS

-319 ETKYSEFQTTTKE
+319 ETKYSQFQTTTKE

-428 GIALAGTTWLNN
+428 GIALAGTTWLNS
-440 QSANLKI
+440 QLVNLKTTTSI
-447 TNSAYSAKINNTNFQ
+447 YNAKINNTNFQ

>member
-1 MKKTILLSLMASSL
+1 MKKTILLPLMVSSL
-15 LAEDDGVF
+15 LAENDGVF

-29 IGEAAQMVKNTGE
+29 IGEAVQQVKNTGE

-67 SSTNSSTAQ
+67 SNTNSSTTQ
-76 AVDNL
+76 AINNL

-101 ALSSAVAMWQVIAS
+101 ALSSAVGMWQVIAS
-115 NLANNSLPTDKYN
+115 NLANGTLSTSEYN
-128 EINTISQS
+128 KINAISQL
-136 LQNTLENKNTANNN
+136 LQNTLNKNNEL
-150 ITIENDYEQLL
+150 TIANDYDQLL
-161 TQASTIISTLQSQCP
+161 TQASTIINTLQSQCP

-194 CNIFGS
+194 CTIFGN
-200 TFSAINSMINSAK
+200 TFNAITSMIDSAK

-222 APEGPNQQ
+222 DPENPNQ
-230 SAFNSMINS
+230 
-239 AKKAAEQAR
+239 
-248 RTAPEGPN
+248 PN
-256 QQSAFTDAD
+256 AFTNAD
-265 FTKNLN
+265 FNKNLN

-294 TLQKTPD
+294 TLQKTPG

-319 ETKYSEFQTTTKE
+319 ETQYSEFQTTTKE

-377 AFFDYNH
+377 GFFDYNY

-440 QSANLKI
+440 QSANLK
-447 TNSAYSAKINNTNFQ
+447 TTTSAYSAKINNTNFQ

-500 FRRLYSVYFNYVLA
+500 YRRLYSVYFNYVLA

>member
-15 LAEDDGVF
+15 LAENDGVF

-67 SSTNSSTAQ
+67 SNTDSSTAQ
-76 AVDNL
+76 AIDNL
-81 KESASR
+81 KESANR
-87 LKTTPNTANQAVSS
+87 LKTTPNSTNQAVSS

-115 NLANNSLPTDKYN
+115 NLANGTLPTNEYDK
-128 EINTISQS
+128 INAISQS
-136 LQNTLENKNTANNN
+136 LQNTLNKNNDL
-150 ITIENDYEQLL
+150 TIGNDYDQLL
-161 TQASTIISTLQSQCP
+161 TQAKTIISTLQSQCP
-176 GIDGGNG
+176 SIDGGNG

-194 CNIFGS
+194 CNIFGN
-200 TFSAINSMINSAK
+200 TFNAITSMIDSAK
-213 KAAEQARRT
+213 KAAEESRRT
-222 APEGPNQQ
+222 SPENPSQPN
-230 SAFNSMINS
+230 
-239 AKKAAEQAR
+239 
-248 RTAPEGPN
+248 T
-256 QQSAFTDAD
+256 FTNAD
-265 FTKNLN
+265 FNKNLN

-279 TISYLKGDNLATIYN
+279 TISYLKGDNLETIYN

-301 SKGFHSLVS
+301 SKGFQSLVS

-319 ETKYSEFQTTTKE
+319 ETQYSQFQTTTKE
-332 FGHNPFRSVGLIN
+332 FGNNPFRSVGLIN

-414 GSDKNRK
+414 GSNQNRK
-421 VSFGIFG
+421 ISFGIFG
-428 GIALAGTTWLNN
+428 GIALAGTTWFNS
-440 QSANLKI
+440 QFVNLKTTTSI
-447 TNSAYSAKINNTNFQ
+447 YNAKINNTNFQ

>member
-1 MKKTILLSLMASSL
+1 MKKTILLSLMVSSL
-15 LAEDDGVF
+15 LAENDGVF

-29 IGEAAQMVKNTGE
+29 IGEAVQQVKNTGE

-67 SSTNSSTAQ
+67 SNTNSSTTQ
-76 AVDNL
+76 AIDNL

-101 ALSSAVAMWQVIAS
+101 ALSSAVGMWQVIAS
-115 NLANNSLPTDKYN
+115 NLANNSLPTSEYEKLKA
-128 EINTISQS
+128 TSQL
-136 LQNTLENKNTANNN
+136 LQNTLENKNNNL
-150 ITIENDYEQLL
+150 TIGNDYGQLL
-161 TQASTIISTLQSQCP
+161 TQASTIINTLQTQCP

-194 CNIFGS
+194 CNIFGN
-200 TFSAINSMINSAK
+200 TFNAITSMIDSAK
-213 KAAEQARRT
+213 KAAADARRT
-222 APEGPNQQ
+222 APEGPNQ
-230 SAFNSMINS
+230 
-239 AKKAAEQAR
+239 
-248 RTAPEGPN
+248 PN
-256 QQSAFTDAD
+256 AFTNAD
-265 FTKNLN
+265 FNKNLN

-301 SKGFHSLVS
+301 SKGFQSLVS

-319 ETKYSEFQTTTKE
+319 ETQYSQFQTTTKE

-421 VSFGIFG
+421 ISFGIFG
-428 GIALAGTTWLNN
+428 GIALAGTTWLNS
-440 QSANLKI
+440 QLVNLK
-447 TNSAYSAKINNTNFQ
+447 TTTSAYSAKINNTNFQ

-500 FRRLYSVYFNYVLA
+500 YRRLYSVYFNYVLA

>member
-15 LAEDDGVF
+15 LAENDGVF

-29 IGEAAQMVKNTGE
+29 IGEAVQQVKNTGE
-42 IQKVSNAYEN
+42 IQKVSSAYEN

-67 SSTNSSTAQ
+67 SNTDSSTAQ
-76 AVDNL
+76 AINNL
-81 KESASR
+81 KESAKR
-87 LKTTPNTANQAVSS
+87 LKTTPNSANQAVSS
-101 ALSSAVAMWQVIAS
+101 ALSSAVGMWQVIAS
-115 NLANNSLPTDKYN
+115 NLANNSLSTNEYN
-128 EINTISQS
+128 KINAISQL
-136 LQNTLENKNTANNN
+136 LQNTLNKNNEL
-150 ITIENDYEQLL
+150 TIGDDYEHLL

-194 CNIFGS
+194 CTIFGN
-200 TFSAINSMINSAK
+200 TFSAINSMIDSAK
-213 KAAEQARRT
+213 EAAAQARRNN
-222 APEGPNQQ
+222 PEGPNQQ
-230 SAFNSMINS
+230 N
-239 AKKAAEQAR
+239 
-248 RTAPEGPN
+248 
-256 QQSAFTDAD
+256 AFTNPD
-265 FTKNLN
+265 FNKNLN

-319 ETKYSEFQTTTKE
+319 ETQYSEFQTTTKE

-345 SQSNNGAMNGVG
+345 SQINNGAMNGVG

-500 FRRLYSVYFNYVLA
+500 YRRLYSVYFNYVLA

>member
-1 MKKTILLSLMASSL
+1 MKKTILLSLMVSSL

-67 SSTNSSTAQ
+67 SNTDSSTAQ
-76 AVDNL
+76 AINNL

-101 ALSSAVAMWQVIAS
+101 ALSSAVGMWQVIAS
-115 NLANNSLPTDKYN
+115 NLANGTLSTSEYDK
-128 EINTISQS
+128 INAISQL

-150 ITIENDYEQLL
+150 TTIDNDASKLL
-161 TQASTIISTLQSQCP
+161 DDAKTIISTLQSQCP
-176 GIDGGNG
+176 SIDGGNG

-194 CNIFGS
+194 CAIFGN
-200 TFSAINSMINSAK
+200 TFSAITSMIDSAK
-213 KAAEQARRT
+213 KAAAESRRT
-222 APEGPNQQ
+222 NDPSQDA
-230 SAFNSMINS
+230 
-239 AKKAAEQAR
+239 
-248 RTAPEGPN
+248 N
-256 QQSAFTDAD
+256 QQSAFTNAD

-279 TISYLKGDNLATIYN
+279 TISYLKGENLATIYN
-294 TLQKTPD
+294 TLQKTPG
-301 SKGFHSLVS
+301 SKGFQSLVS

-319 ETKYSEFQTTTKE
+319 ETQYSEFQTTTKE
-332 FGHNPFRSVGLIN
+332 FGNNPFRSVGLIN

-384 AYIKSNFFNSA
+384 AYIKSNLFNSA

-414 GSDKNRK
+414 GSNQNRK

-428 GIALAGTTWLNN
+428 GIALAGTTWLNS
-440 QSANLKI
+440 QFVNLKTTTSI
-447 TNSAYSAKINNTNFQ
+447 YSAKINNTNFQ

-494 MGAKLA
+494 IGAKLA

>member
-1 MKKTILLSLMASSL
+1 MKKTILLSLMVSPL
-15 LAEDDGVF
+15 LAENDGVF

-29 IGEAAQMVKNTGE
+29 IGEAVQQVKNTGE

-67 SSTNSSTAQ
+67 SNTNSSTAQ
-76 AVDNL
+76 AIDNL

-87 LKTTPNTANQAVSS
+87 LKTTPNSANQAVSS
-101 ALSSAVAMWQVIAS
+101 ALSSAVGMWQVIAS
-115 NLANNSLPTDKYN
+115 NLANNSLPASEYN
-128 EINTISQS
+128 KINAISQL
-136 LQNTLENKNTANNN
+136 LQNTLEKNNEL
-150 ITIENDYEQLL
+150 TIENDYDQLL
-161 TQASTIISTLQSQCP
+161 TQASDIINTLQSQCP

-194 CNIFGS
+194 CNIFGN
-200 TFSAINSMINSAK
+200 TFNAINSMINSAK
-213 KAAEQARRT
+213 EAAAQSRRT
-222 APEGPNQQ
+222 SPESQNQ
-230 SAFNSMINS
+230 
-239 AKKAAEQAR
+239 
-248 RTAPEGPN
+248 P
-256 QQSAFTDAD
+256 SAFTNAD
-265 FTKNLN
+265 FNKNLN

-301 SKGFHSLVS
+301 SKGFQSLVS

-319 ETKYSEFQTTTKE
+319 ETQYSQFQTTTKE

-345 SQSNNGAMNGVG
+345 SQINNGAMNGVG

-428 GIALAGTTWLNN
+428 GIALAGTTWLNS
-440 QSANLKI
+440 QLVNLKTTTSI
-447 TNSAYSAKINNTNFQ
+447 YNAKINNTNFQ

>member
-1 MKKTILLSLMASSL
+1 MKKTILLSLMVSSL
-15 LAEDDGVF
+15 LAENDGVF

-29 IGEAAQMVKNTGE
+29 IGEAVQQVKNTGE

-67 SSTNSSTAQ
+67 SNTDSSTAQ
-76 AVDNL
+76 AIDNL

-87 LKTTPNTANQAVSS
+87 LKTTPNTANQAVFS
-101 ALSSAVAMWQVIAS
+101 ALSSAVGMWQVIAS
-115 NLANNSLPTDKYN
+115 NLANNSLSTSEYN
-128 EINTISQS
+128 QINAISQL
-136 LQNTLENKNTANNN
+136 LQNTLENKNNDLK
-150 ITIENDYEQLL
+150 IENDYDQLL

-194 CNIFGS
+194 CTIFGS
-200 TFSAINSMINSAK
+200 TFSAITSMIDSAK
-213 KAAEQARRT
+213 EAAKQARRDN
-222 APEGPNQQ
+222 PEGPNQ
-230 SAFNSMINS
+230 
-239 AKKAAEQAR
+239 
-248 RTAPEGPN
+248 P
-256 QQSAFTDAD
+256 SAFTNAD

-319 ETKYSEFQTTTKE
+319 ETQYSQFQTTTKE

-345 SQSNNGAMNGVG
+345 SQINNGAMNGVG

-421 VSFGIFG
+421 ISFGIFG

-500 FRRLYSVYFNYVLA
+500 YRRLYSVYLNYVLA

>member
-67 SSTNSSTAQ
+67 SSTDSSTAQ
-76 AVDNL
+76 AINNL
-81 KESASR
+81 KESANR

-101 ALSSAVAMWQVIAS
+101 VLSSAVAMWQVIAS
-115 NLANNSLPTDKYN
+115 NLANGTLPTSEYEK
-128 EINTISQS
+128 INTISQS
-136 LQNTLENKNTANNN
+136 LQNTLNKNNDL
-150 ITIENDYEQLL
+150 TIENDYDQLL

-176 GIDGGNG
+176 SVDGGNG

-194 CNIFGS
+194 CNIFGN
-200 TFSAINSMINSAK
+200 TFSAITSMIDSAK
-213 KAAEQARRT
+213 KAAAQSRRT
-222 APEGPNQQ
+222 DPENPN
-230 SAFNSMINS
+230 
-239 AKKAAEQAR
+239 K
-248 RTAPEGPN
+248 
-256 QQSAFTDAD
+256 QSAFTNTD
-265 FTKNLN
+265 FNKNLT

-279 TISYLKGDNLATIYN
+279 TISYLKGENLATIYN
-294 TLQKTPD
+294 TLQKTPG
-301 SKGFHSLVS
+301 SKGFQGLVS

-345 SQSNNGAMNGVG
+345 SQINNGAMNGVG

-414 GSDKNRK
+414 GSNQNRK
-421 VSFGIFG
+421 ISFGIFG
-428 GIALAGTTWLNN
+428 GIALAGTTWLNS
-440 QSANLKI
+440 QFVNLKTTTSI
-447 TNSAYSAKINNTNFQ
+447 YNAKINNTNFQ

>member
-15 LAEDDGVF
+15 LAENDGVF

-67 SSTNSSTAQ
+67 SNTNSSTTQ
-76 AVDNL
+76 AIDNL
-81 KESASR
+81 KESANR

-101 ALSSAVAMWQVIAS
+101 ALSSAVGMWQVIAS
-115 NLANNSLPTDKYN
+115 NLANNSLSASEYEKLKAT
-128 EINTISQS
+128 SQL

-150 ITIENDYEQLL
+150 TTIDNDYDHLL
-161 TQASTIISTLQSQCP
+161 TQASTIINTLQSQCP

-194 CNIFGS
+194 CNIFGD
-200 TFSAINSMINSAK
+200 TFNAITSMIDSAK
-213 KAAEQARRT
+213 KAAAESRRT
-222 APEGPNQQ
+222 SDPSQG
-230 SAFNSMINS
+230 
-239 AKKAAEQAR
+239 
-248 RTAPEGPN
+248 TN
-256 QQSAFTDAD
+256 QQSAFTDAN

-279 TISYLKGDNLATIYN
+279 TISYLKGENLETIYN
-294 TLQKTPD
+294 TLQKTPG
-301 SKGFHSLVS
+301 SKGFQGLVS

-319 ETKYSEFQTTTKE
+319 ETQYSQFQTTTKE
-332 FGHNPFRSVGLIN
+332 FGNNPFRSVGLIN
-345 SQSNNGAMNGVG
+345 SQSDNGAMNGVG

-428 GIALAGTTWLNN
+428 GIALAGTTWLNS
-440 QSANLKI
+440 QFVNLKTTTSI
-447 TNSAYSAKINNTNFQ
+447 YNAKINNTNFQ